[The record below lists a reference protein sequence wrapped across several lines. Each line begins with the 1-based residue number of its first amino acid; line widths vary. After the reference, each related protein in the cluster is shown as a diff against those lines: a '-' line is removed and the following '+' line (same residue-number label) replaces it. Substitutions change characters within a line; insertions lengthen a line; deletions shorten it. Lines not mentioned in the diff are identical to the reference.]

1 MLPSHYRV
9 NLTRRIIV
17 DMFENKKICPK
28 CNVTLEKQLLRSM
41 DGTKPFETQ
50 GTNPPPM
57 LDAVPVFPYKCP
69 KCGYTEYEQLR
80 ERL

>member
-1 MLPSHYRV
+1 MV
-9 NLTRRIIV
+9 ET
-17 DMFENKKICPK
+17 EKICPK

-41 DGTKPFETQ
+41 DGTKPFDTQ
-50 GTNPPPM
+50 GTKPPPM

-80 ERL
+80 ERR